1 MDRPGAQGPRGSQQT
16 GSDRPCGLPAPPPAD
31 PRKRKGRGR
40 RHELPENATRP
51 PARPRGTPSAVPS
64 FRLFR
69 FQLLIFWPVALAGLS
84 HPFPSRT
91 RTLRA
96 PAAMVLRPG
105 AWESSAPPV
114 FFSRPPASRRGWGPF
129 LWLRSGRGPCVSMPR
144 AQCGTSHVE
153 RLQAYYPS
161 RTFFQSVFSAV
172 QLFFCVSQ
180 PSMLSVVFSLV
191 VLTSGC
197 VPPAMHFMLRGIIFI
212 SSSIN
217 YYDLL

>member
-31 PRKRKGRGR
+31 PRKRKGRGQDMN
-40 RHELPENATRP
+40 HPHATRP
-51 PARPRGTPSAVPS
+51 PARPRGTPSARPS

-69 FQLLIFWPVALAGLS
+69 FLLLIFWPVALAGLS

-114 FFSRPPASRRGWGPF
+114 FFPGPRPLTEAGGLFFRSGQSQSVSMRARLKKKGRLPIGSALLF
-129 LWLRSGRGPCVSMPR
+129 FYLVHDLWL
-144 AQCGTSHVE
+144 
-153 RLQAYYPS
+153 L
-161 RTFFQSVFSAV
+161 
-172 QLFFCVSQ
+172 
-180 PSMLSVVFSLV
+180 
-191 VLTSGC
+191 
-197 VPPAMHFMLRGIIFI
+197 
-212 SSSIN
+212 
-217 YYDLL
+217 DK